1 MTEREREKVSERE
14 RERGGRERRRKKK
27 KKKKKRKKE
36 KKEGRERDRE
46 GNRIKQLTKYSAPN
60 VQSNVPIGGLPG
72 KCQDWT
78 LGFKGKLK
86 LAVNLWYALVR
97 HVHFI

>member
-1 MTEREREKVSERE
+1 MLDRERERVSERE
-14 RERGGRERRRKKK
+14 RGGERERRRKKK
-27 KKKKKRKKE
+27 KKKKKKKEEE